1 VSMGTRWLA
10 VTVMVL
16 LARGGAAQ
24 DADLDALLS
33 RAVVL
38 HQSGD
43 LEGAAALYV
52 QVLRVVPGASRIRSN
67 LGAAYAGLGRYDDAI
82 VEYRRALE
90 GEDDPSIR
98 QNLALSLQKAGHLD
112 EAAEEATRVLGA
124 EPGNHAVLLL
134 LADTELRRGRNEHVV
149 QLLGPAL
156 EARPEDKSAAYLL
169 GSALLE
175 LDRTAEAQTVLD
187 RLFRDDSAEGHVLL
201 GTLLAKRRDWPAAL
215 AEYEKARSANP
226 KLPLVNYLVG
236 EALMRGREDWAGAA
250 AALRAELSTNPYHFE
265 SNLLLG
271 TLLLEGGSLQE
282 ALGHLERAAQLRPG
296 DLSVKYPL
304 GTAYLNAGRLEE
316 ARALLEAVAA
326 AAPGHLQTQM
336 KLAALYTKL
345 GLTEDA
351 ARARANAAK
360 LLKEADAQA
369 FQGGKQIIEKA
380 LGSDPAPQV
389 PPKPR

>member
-1 VSMGTRWLA
+1 MGPRWLA
-10 VTVMVL
+10 VTVVLL
-16 LARGGAAQ
+16 LARAAAAQ
-24 DADLDALLS
+24 DTNLDALLS
-33 RAVVL
+33 RALVL

-52 QVLRVVPGASRIRSN
+52 QVLRAAPGAFRIRSN
-67 LGAAYAGLGRYDDAI
+67 LGAAYAGMGRYEDAI
-82 VEYRRALE
+82 PEYRRALE
-90 GEDDPSIR
+90 GEDDPAIR

-112 EAAEEATRVLGA
+112 EAAEEAARVLGTQ
-124 EPGNHAVLLL
+124 PGNHAVVLL
-134 LADTELRRGRNEHVV
+134 LADIELRRGRYERVV
-149 QLLGPAL
+149 ELLGPVLGAS
-156 EARPEDKSAAYLL
+156 PDDKSAAYLL

-175 LDRTAEAQTVLD
+175 LDRTAEAQAVLD

-201 GTLLAKRRDWPAAL
+201 GILLVKRRDWPAAL
-215 AEYEKARSANP
+215 AEYEKARAANP

-250 AALRAELSTNPYHFE
+250 AALRAELATNPYHFE

-271 TLLLEGGSLQE
+271 TLLLEGGSQQE
-282 ALGHLERAAQLRPG
+282 ALAHLERAARLRPG

-304 GTAYLNAGRLEE
+304 GAAYLNAGRLEE
-316 ARALLEAVAA
+316 ARVLLEAVAA

-345 GLTEDA
+345 GLADDA

-380 LGSDPAPQV
+380 LDAAGTAPGG
-389 PPKPR
+389 PPKEP